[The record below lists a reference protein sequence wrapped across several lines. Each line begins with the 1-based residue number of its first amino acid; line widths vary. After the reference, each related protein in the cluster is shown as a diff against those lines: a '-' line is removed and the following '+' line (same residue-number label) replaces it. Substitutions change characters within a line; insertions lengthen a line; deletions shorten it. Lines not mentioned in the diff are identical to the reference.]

1 MKQLTGKFDPKEAA
15 YTPPEVSNYGRQAIE
30 AVRENERRGLDIG
43 IAEIR
48 DYFAP
53 VRPGQLAM
61 VFAQTS
67 NYKTGFLHYLETVAA
82 RQLERQGRQEIII
95 HVSVEENIE
104 EQAFLLL
111 GRELGESAGKLARGQ
126 VQDWDRLDR
135 AAIKIGSIPIFR
147 IGESLARA
155 DNFASLT
162 ISNMIRSIDSLRSGQ
177 VTGKQYA
184 IAGLFFDYLQAF
196 PFDEEI
202 MKGGPRLDQRRL
214 QVRSDVYRLRQA
226 AAYFNCPVWVAV
238 QAKQTL
244 SGSVGQI
251 HLPGL
256 YDGAEAKDI
265 SDRAD
270 RLVSIWMPK
279 MSYPLGT
286 EIRHNGQYLFTVEEN
301 LLMFKALKQKPGLP
315 SGKSWLCRINFDTNE
330 IAPITR
336 EAPDRQ
342 AEVL

>member
-1 MKQLTGKFDPKEAA
+1 MTFKPETAV
-15 YTPPEVSNYGRQAIE
+15 YTPPEVATYGRQAIQD
-30 AVRENERRGLDIG
+30 VKENERRGLDIG

-61 VFAQTS
+61 LFAQTS
-67 NYKTGFLHYLETVAA
+67 NYKTGMLHYLETVAA
-82 RQLERQGRQEIII
+82 RQLERQGRKEIII

-111 GRELGESAGKLARGQ
+111 GRELGESAGQLARGR
-126 VQDWDRLDR
+126 VQDWSRLEA
-135 AAIKIGSIPIFR
+135 AAIKVGSIQIFR
-147 IGESLARA
+147 IGESIARA
-155 DNFASLT
+155 DDFPNLT
-162 ISNMIRSIDSLRSGQ
+162 ISNMIRSIDALRSGK
-177 VTGKQYA
+177 VTGEKYT

-196 PFDEEI
+196 PFDDEI
-202 MKGGPRLDQRRL
+202 QKRGALGEQRRL

-238 QAKQTL
+238 QAKQSL
-244 SGSVGQI
+244 SGVSGQLQI
-251 HLPGL
+251 PGL

-270 RLVSIWMPK
+270 RLMSIWMPK
-279 MSYPLGT
+279 MTYPLGT

-301 LLMFKALKQKPGLP
+301 LLMMKVLKQKPGLP
-315 SGKSWLCRINFDTNE
+315 SGKSWLCRINFETNE
-330 IAPITR
+330 IAPIR
-336 EAPDRQ
+336 QEAE
-342 AEVL
+342 AL